1 MRKPHDSNLLL
12 GDVAYS
18 AVRDAIV
25 ANQLKPGDRV
35 SEYKVAEWLKISRTP
50 AREGLRRLEAEG
62 FLTLVPRRG
71 LVVASVDED
80 ALYELYAAREVLE
93 GGAAAMAARNATE
106 AEVAA
111 LQQMVA
117 AEGAMTDS
125 AQMMF
130 EHNRLFHQFVYRAA
144 RNRYLTKYLQSIYD
158 TLAAHRSISTMRIAA
173 RRAEVL
179 VEHRALVAAIV
190 RRDEAAA
197 SRVAVEHVRAALR
210 ARMQIEHETLMP
222 KSSRATRAS
231 QAAKVPEARAAQARA
246 PEARLPQAKAP
257 QAKHPA
263 RSPRRGKAIA
273 AA

>member
-71 LVVASVDED
+71 LVVASVDDD

-93 GGAAAMAARNATE
+93 GGAAAMAARNATD
-106 AEVAA
+106 AEIAA

-125 AQMMF
+125 PQMMF
-130 EHNRLFHQFVYRAA
+130 EHNRLFHQFIYRAA

-173 RRAEVL
+173 RREEVL
-179 VEHRALVAAIV
+179 VEHRALAAAIGK
-190 RRDEAAA
+190 RDETEA
-197 SRVAVEHVRAALR
+197 RRIAVEHVRAALR
-210 ARMQIEHETLMP
+210 ARMQIEHQTLLPKMP
-222 KSSRATRAS
+222 RPGKAGR
-231 QAAKVPEARAAQARA
+231 P
-246 PEARLPQAKAP
+246 AKAP
-257 QAKHPA
+257 VR
-263 RSPRRGKAIA
+263 RSKSA
-273 AA
+273 AAA